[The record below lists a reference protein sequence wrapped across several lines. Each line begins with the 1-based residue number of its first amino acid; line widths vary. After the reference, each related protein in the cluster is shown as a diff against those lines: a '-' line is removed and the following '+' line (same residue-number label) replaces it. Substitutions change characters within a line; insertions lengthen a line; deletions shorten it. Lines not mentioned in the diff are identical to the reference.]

1 MTTRAVFMNGRN
13 ASPQRNWCLL
23 AVFQPTA
30 TKATASA
37 SSCAASLRGAMRSG
51 EARGGRSR
59 ARSHEPGPCV
69 GTPVP
74 GVPRVGRCCAGA
86 SLAGSCRSGASV
98 AVAMP
103 GPWNWDDG
111 LCRAAVKR

>member
-59 ARSHEPGPCV
+59 G
-69 GTPVP
+69 
-74 GVPRVGRCCAGA
+74 RVSGR
-86 SLAGSCRSGASV
+86 
-98 AVAMP
+98 P
-103 GPWNWDDG
+103 
-111 LCRAAVKR
+111 CRASRELGDAAPERRSQEAVGLEPQ